1 MGGSRPSR
9 ALIIV
14 GSLILVG
21 VVSALLY
28 LAFAEAADAVRIPM
42 TTWVPKSDNAS
53 LIHGVYQF
61 IFILAGAV
69 FVVLSTFTGLVYP
82 WIVRQILDDAIG
94 AGQLQKLNQLML
106 LMVGIL
112 LLEAIATVG
121 RDYCFGQGADRVGV
135 RLRTLVFGTLLR

>member
-69 FVVLSTFTGLVYP
+69 FVAIMALTLIFALLFKERPGQVP
-82 WIVRQILDDAIG
+82 RQFHG
-94 AGQLQKLNQLML
+94 NSR
-106 LMVGIL
+106 
-112 LLEAIATVG
+112 LEV
-121 RDYCFGQGADRVGV
+121 VW
-135 RLRTLVFGTLLR
+135 TLVPVLIEIGRAHV